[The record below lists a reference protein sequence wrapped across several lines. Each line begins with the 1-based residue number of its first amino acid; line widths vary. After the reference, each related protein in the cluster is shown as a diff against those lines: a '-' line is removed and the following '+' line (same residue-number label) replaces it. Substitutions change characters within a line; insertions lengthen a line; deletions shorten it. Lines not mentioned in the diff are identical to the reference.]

1 MTRWSQTQRQY
12 LEAMGYAVV
21 EVVGNRA
28 VPDIAPS
35 EVTKESPREKTQDAP
50 HPALRATFSI
60 KDGEGKAVLLHNVE
74 KVPPEGADE
83 ALFTPKLRQSLS
95 RAANMP
101 FDTLAQRVYLP
112 PDLGTNPHAKRA
124 FWHVLKGL
132 RSW

>member
-21 EVVGNRA
+21 EVVGNRG
-28 VPDIAPS
+28 VPDVAPS
-35 EVTKESPREKTQDAP
+35 EVTKEAPREETQEAP

-74 KVPPEGADE
+74 KVLPKGADE

-95 RAANMP
+95 RAAKMP
-101 FDTLAQRVYLP
+101 FDMLAQRVYLP

-132 RSW
+132 RSS

>member
-21 EVVGNRA
+21 EVVGNRG
-28 VPDIAPS
+28 VPDVAPS
-35 EVTKESPREKTQDAP
+35 EVTKEAP

-60 KDGEGKAVLLHNVE
+60 KDGEGKAVLRHNVE
-74 KVPPEGADE
+74 KVPPKGADE
-83 ALFTPKLRQSLS
+83 ALLTPKLRQSLS
-95 RAANMP
+95 RAAKMP
-101 FDTLAQRVYLP
+101 FDMLAQRVYLP

-132 RSW
+132 RSS